1 MDGSVALKDSVI
13 GIGHQQPVPP
23 RYNRLVLCAGLR
35 KDRLLPCTIDVLEYR
50 DSAGCLMGRR
60 IAGRRGR
67 RASLLLLR
75 GKSIGYA
82 AVPRPGVDRMDIPV
96 GAVEINRIP
105 WLRRISAG
113 VKPRYA
119 ERGNALASRFIGCRY
134 YTIDAANRYGCE

>member
-1 MDGSVALKDSVI
+1 
-13 GIGHQQPVPP
+13 
-23 RYNRLVLCAGLR
+23 
-35 KDRLLPCTIDVLEYR
+35 
-50 DSAGCLMGRR
+50 MGRR

-75 GKSIGYA
+75 GKSVGYA
-82 AVPRPGVDRMDIPV
+82 AVPRPGADRMDIPV

-113 VKPRYA
+113 IKPRYA
-119 ERGNALASRFIGCRY
+119 ERGNALASVFIGCRY